1 MPQIFVLSNPGS
13 TSNQK
18 SLSEVRGFLDDLPN
32 VLHGELSD
40 WRDIEDQLRR
50 AAAAN
55 TDLLIING
63 GDGTIRQVVSNI
75 LLAQPFPVRPTLAVM
90 PGGQTNMLA
99 GDLGAKA
106 SPIDV
111 LREIIGSWERGEA
124 TLAKRKILKIQR
136 TPDEAPLF
144 GFFFGTAAII
154 SGIEF
159 CREHIYPLNIPM
171 FAAHAAVVGLL
182 LSSALSGGAIGPN
195 DLKPTTARIHVDDY
209 RLSDKAYF
217 GVIATTMDRLLLN
230 LHPFSDQGEGSVKF
244 SALEKGPLNV
254 MRAVP
259 KLLGLGKPGSNSDS
273 YFFSRRANKVEIL
286 IDGPYTIDGEF
297 YHPEPDIPITLEA
310 DAELTFV
317 KL

>member
-18 SLSEVRGFLDDLPN
+18 SLSEVRVFLDDMPN

-40 WRDIEDQLRR
+40 WGDIENQLRH

-63 GDGTIRQVVSNI
+63 GDGTIRQVVSDI
-75 LLAQPFPVRPTLAVM
+75 LLAQPFPVQPTLAVM

-99 GDLGAKA
+99 GDLGVKA

-111 LREIIGSWERGEA
+111 LQEIIGSWQRGEA
-124 TLAKRKILKIQR
+124 TLVKRKILRIQR
-136 TPDEAPLF
+136 SPDEAPLF

-171 FAAHAAVVGLL
+171 FAAHAAVVSLL
-182 LSSALSGGAIGPN
+182 LSSALSGGAIGPS
-195 DLKPTTARIHVDDY
+195 DLKPTTARIHVDGY
-209 RLSDKAYF
+209 QLSDKAYF

-254 MRAVP
+254 IRAVP
-259 KLLGLGKPGSNSDS
+259 KLLGLGMPGSYPDS
-273 YFFSRRANKVEIL
+273 YFFSRLADKVEIL
-286 IDGPYTIDGEF
+286 TDDPYTIDGEF
-297 YHPEPDIPITLEA
+297 YHPEPDIPVTLEA
-310 DAELTFV
+310 GAELTFV